1 MESFMVAKCDWRL
14 MAVGIDKI
22 RGLIAAL
29 GVALFVAALLGDW
42 IGFGFTLFPGG
53 TFLDGL
59 GLFFLA
65 YFVMG
70 VYLAIRVVGR
80 FRNPYT

>member
-1 MESFMVAKCDWRL
+1 MVAKCDTPF
-14 MAVGIDKI
+14 MAVGIDTI
-22 RGLIAAL
+22 RGFVAAL

-65 YFVMG
+65 YFVVG
-70 VYLAIRVVGR
+70 VYLVLRVADR
-80 FRNPYT
+80 FRNPYA